1 MTIGKTISP
10 SQGKSM
16 QFWLLMA
23 GLVISTVGTSM
34 IWPFLLTY
42 AKTQLNLPM
51 VIVTSLMTIN
61 SVAAFIGSLIAG
73 PQLDL
78 RGRKW
83 ILVIGLLGTSLGY
96 LGYIGANTYLRFAL
110 IMGLTGFFGP
120 LYRIASTAIITDW
133 FDAEQRH
140 QAFAYYR
147 TAGNLGYAI
156 GPAIGG
162 RLLAIS
168 YNYGLIGASITLGIF
183 CLITIFLIPESLS
196 VENRSSSISL
206 KAQLKDY
213 TDSFKDKRFSQI
225 LTAYTFQE
233 IATRSVWVLL
243 ATYMTITMGF
253 AQSSYGWV
261 AMTNG
266 LMIVFFQLIVTGITR
281 RHAEIKVLSLGSA
294 IYVVALAIFG
304 VVNSIYGFVLAMVIM
319 TVAEMIC
326 SPTATTYVSNIA
338 PATKRGQYLSVFNL
352 TWYVALATGP
362 LGAGFLADTF
372 NPQAPFFGA
381 SLVALLAVLGFIL
394 IGRSWKKQANSLV
407 PEASAASDGP
417 VKL

>member
-1 MTIGKTISP
+1 MTMNKPSTL
-10 SQGKSM
+10 SQGKSN
-16 QFWLLMA
+16 QFWLLLA

-34 IWPFLLTY
+34 IWPFMMTY

-96 LGYIGANTYLRFAL
+96 LGYIGAHTYLRFAI

-120 LYRIASTAIITDW
+120 LYHIASSAIITDW
-133 FDAEQRH
+133 FSAEQRP

-147 TAGNLGYAI
+147 TASNLGFAL

-162 RLLAIS
+162 RLLAVS
-168 YNYGLIGASITLGIF
+168 YNYGMIAASVTLGIF
-183 CLITIFLIPESLS
+183 CLIAIFLIPESLPADH
-196 VENRSSSISL
+196 RSSSISL

-213 TDSFKDKRFSQI
+213 ADSFRDKRFSQV
-225 LTAYTFQE
+225 LMAYTFQE
-233 IATRSVWVLL
+233 IASRSVWVLL

-253 AQSSYGWV
+253 PQSSYGWV

-266 LMIVFFQLIVTGITR
+266 LMIVFLQLLVTSITR
-281 RHAEIKVLSLGSA
+281 RHPEIKVLALGAA
-294 IYVVALAIFG
+294 IYAVALGIFG
-304 VVNSIYGFVLAMVIM
+304 LVNSIYGFVLAMAIM
-319 TVAEMIC
+319 TIGEMI
-326 SPTATTYVSNIA
+326 SAPTATTYVSNIA
-338 PATKRGQYLSVFNL
+338 PVTKRGQYLSVFNL
-352 TWYVALATGP
+352 TWYVAMATGP
-362 LGAGFLADTF
+362 LGAGFLSDKF
-372 NPQAPFFGA
+372 NPQAPYFGA
-381 SLVALLAVLGFIL
+381 AVVALLAVLSFVS
-394 IGRSWKKQANSLV
+394 IGNSWKRRTADVV
-407 PEASAASDGP
+407 PEAAAASDGP
-417 VKL
+417 LKL

>member
-1 MTIGKTISP
+1 
-10 SQGKSM
+10 M

-34 IWPFLLTY
+34 IWPFLMTY

-51 VIVTSLMTIN
+51 VVVTSLMTIN
-61 SVAAFIGSLIAG
+61 SIAAFIGSVIAG

-96 LGYIGANTYLRFAL
+96 LGYIGANTYLRFA
-110 IMGLTGFFGP
+110 IVMGLTGFFGP
-120 LYRIASTAIITDW
+120 LYRIASSAIITDW

-147 TAGNLGYAI
+147 TAGNLGFAI

-162 RLLAIS
+162 RLLAVS
-168 YNYGLIGASITLGIF
+168 YNYGLIAASVTLGLF
-183 CLITIFLIPESLS
+183 CLMAIFLIPESLPAD
-196 VENRSSSISL
+196 NRSSNFSL
-206 KAQLKDY
+206 KAQFKDY
-213 TDSFKDKRFSQI
+213 VDSFKDKRFSQV

-233 IATRSVWVLL
+233 IAARSVWVLL

-266 LMIVFFQLIVTGITR
+266 LMIVFFQLLVTSITR
-281 RHAEIKVLSLGSA
+281 RHAEIKMLTLGA
-294 IYVVALAIFG
+294 AVYAVALSIYG
-304 VVNSIYGFVLAMVIM
+304 LVHSIYGFILAMAIM
-319 TVAEMIC
+319 TVGEMI
-326 SPTATTYVSNIA
+326 SAPTATTYVSNIA

-372 NPQAPFFGA
+372 NPQAPYFGA
-381 SLVALLAVLGFIL
+381 SLMAGLAMLVFLY
-394 IGRSWKKQANSLV
+394 IGRSWKKQAARLV

-417 VKL
+417 IKL